1 MDIKG
6 KVSAELEEFIELAG
20 TNGQFTQKQKELIL
34 KKAESLGEDMDVVE
48 MILEG
53 VTVED
58 RKKQSRLQKKG
69 RQCPQCGAYWD
80 ESVIKCSECGHVFQ
94 TESDK
99 SAQIRKELDRLSK
112 KLEDSFPDEEVPRIT
127 IPSDKESLL
136 SYMEFF
142 CSNAEAAESGGD
154 MRVWLAKANECYNKL
169 FRMSTTDP
177 DLKPILSE
185 YKSQL
190 SDLKDEQR
198 KKEKEEEKE
207 ERVWNGCAIVG
218 IIVILVIIF
227 MWIF

>member
-53 VTVED
+53 VTVEN

-69 RQCPQCGAYWD
+69 RQCPQCGAYWG
-80 ESVIKCSECGHVFQ
+80 ESVIKCPECGHVFQ

-112 KLEDSFPDEEVPRIT
+112 RLEDSFPDEEVPRIT

-142 CSNAEAAESGGD
+142 CSNAGAAEFEED

-190 SDLKDEQR
+190 SYLKDEQR
-198 KKEKEEEKE
+198 KKEKEEK
-207 ERVWNGCAIVG
+207 RSSIGWAIVG
-218 IIVILVIIF
+218 IIVILVIIY
-227 MWIF
+227 MWIS